1 MMLECYKYAASV
13 VLMGFKSVTIFGI
26 LVFILGWIYAIS
38 AFGFFLG
45 VGLGWFPAIVIAWI
59 ADVVALFVL
68 GALLTAVSQ
77 NQHRTINPVKIFP
90 RFSLPKFRLPFSKK
104 HVVGV
109 LVMGAIGLSSFFLL
123 RNEVNGSCD
132 RVRTTSTKYIQ
143 TLMMF
148 ALDGVN
154 TNDLQTFSYGQLVVA
169 YGEGVAR
176 DRILYSNAKRD
187 FQREHRSLEFP
198 SYCFEK
204 DSWFVEYTS

>member
-1 MMLECYKYAASV
+1 M
-13 VLMGFKSVTIFGI
+13 TIFGI
-26 LVFILGWIYAIS
+26 LVFIIGWIYAIS

-77 NQHRTINPVKIFP
+77 NQHRTINPVKVFP
-90 RFSLPKFRLPFSKK
+90 RFNIPRFRLPFSMK
-104 HVVGV
+104 HVVVV
-109 LVMGAIGLSSFFLL
+109 LVLGAVGLSSFFLL

-132 RVRTTSTKYIQ
+132 RVRTSSTKYIQ
-143 TLMMF
+143 ILIAF

-154 TNDLQTFSYGQLVVA
+154 TDDLDTLSYGQLTVA

-187 FQREHRSLEFP
+187 FQREHRNLEFP